1 MSKNNFQE
9 RLRKMEDT
17 KQRFSIRKFSIGAAS
32 VLIGLTIF
40 GMGNETVHAAEQP
53 AQNQNGGV
61 QTSAVNKEES
71 DASKAKQEAETS
83 VNVNSEVTE
92 NMQEVLVDQK
102 ANTAQLEK
110 KAPAS
115 AVKEEKTVADP
126 TPAKEQNA
134 TSKQDSASAQ
144 TSQPAVDSVKQNA
157 KKHSK
162 QAMVRQH

>member
-92 NMQEVLVDQK
+92 NIK
-102 ANTAQLEK
+102 GRKGSGTY
-110 KAPAS
+110 
-115 AVKEEKTVADP
+115 
-126 TPAKEQNA
+126 
-134 TSKQDSASAQ
+134 
-144 TSQPAVDSVKQNA
+144 
-157 KKHSK
+157 
-162 QAMVRQH
+162 